1 MIEKYADQILGGL
14 IMSISSSL
22 HLLLKGKIT
31 GISGTYFKTIKGME
45 EYYNLC
51 FILGMLTL
59 SSFIQIKSSENIFP
73 NLKEYI
79 NGISLFGIAISGFLV
94 GFGTKMGN
102 GCTSGHG
109 VCGLPRL
116 SKRSFCAVSMFMSFG
131 IITAHLKRK
140 FNLFSFDDYDFL
152 SIFTIKNIQYYASI
166 ACFSLY
172 VLILLT
178 TLIQKK
184 FNKFL
189 DYIISFLIGASFSY
203 GLIKSGMVH
212 RQNVINFLLVGKN
225 MDISLAFVLAS
236 AVCLNLITFN
246 IIIYIIKK
254 PIFNP
259 DLQLP
264 DNTEIDNKL
273 IVGEIIF
280 GIGWGIGGVCPGPAI
295 VGFFNYIPYSLAFL
309 ICMTC
314 GQLFES
320 STDKYWAHLLNKEKI
335 LKKKIK

>member
-79 NGISLFGIAISGFLV
+79 NGISLFGLAISGFLV

-295 VGFFNYIPYSLAFL
+295 VGFFNYIPYSLIFL
-309 ICMTC
+309 ICMSC
-314 GQLFES
+314 GQLLES
-320 STDKYWAHLLNKEKI
+320 STDKYWANFLNREKI
-335 LKKKIK
+335 KKIKKK

>member
-1 MIEKYADQILGGL
+1 MIEKYANQIMGGL

-59 SSFIQIKSSENIFP
+59 SSYIQIISPENNIP

-79 NGISLFGIAISGFLV
+79 KGISLFGIGISGFLV

-131 IITAHLKRK
+131 IITAHLKQK
-140 FNLFSFDDYDFL
+140 INLFSFDDYDFL
-152 SIFTIKNIQYYASI
+152 SLYTIKNIQYYASI

-172 VLILLT
+172 VLILLI

-184 FNKFL
+184 YNNFL

-212 RQNVINFLLVGKN
+212 RQKVINFLLIGKN
-225 MDISLAFVLAS
+225 MDIGLFFVLAS

-246 IIIYIIKK
+246 VIIYKIKK

-259 DLQLP
+259 NLQLP